1 MKELLN
7 RLKSPVVI
15 SNIVAGVAGIL
26 LNLGVIQATD
36 QIVTIANIVIGL
48 LIAVGVLNNPTDK
61 VNW

>member
-36 QIVTIANIVIGL
+36 QIITIANIVIGL
-48 LIAVGVLNNPTDK
+48 LIAVGVLNNPADK
-61 VNW
+61 AKF

>member
-1 MKELLN
+1 MNIIE

-36 QIVTIANIVIGL
+36 QIITIANIVIGL

-61 VNW
+61 AKF

>member
-15 SNIVAGVAGIL
+15 SNIVGAVVMVLI
-26 LNLGVIQATD
+26 NLGIIDTGDTIQS
-36 QIVTIANIVIGL
+36 IANAAIGI

-61 VNW
+61 ENW

>member
-36 QIVTIANIVIGL
+36 QIITIANTVIGL

-61 VNW
+61 EKF

>member
-36 QIVTIANIVIGL
+36 QIITIANIVIGL

-61 VNW
+61 EKF

>member
-1 MKELLN
+1 MNIIE
-7 RLKSPVVI
+7 RLKSPIVI
-15 SNIVAGVAGIL
+15 SDIVAAIAGIL

-61 VNW
+61 VKF

>member
-36 QIVTIANIVIGL
+36 QIITIANIVIGL

-61 VNW
+61 AKF

>member
-1 MKELLN
+1 MKGIIE

-15 SNIVAGVAGIL
+15 SNIVGAVVMVLI
-26 LNLGVIQATD
+26 NLGIIDTGDTIQS
-36 QIVTIANIVIGL
+36 VANAAIGI

>member
-48 LIAVGVLNNPTDK
+48 LIAVGVLNNPTDSEK
-61 VNW
+61 F

>member
-36 QIVTIANIVIGL
+36 QIITIANTVIGL

-61 VNW
+61 AKF